1 MAQSVL
7 DLGGARRTVPVRDLA
22 AKLRITAALLGCAS
36 QKDLCARFHEVNA
49 GTVFDLDRSYKWMQ
63 GRAQPRS
70 ARVYE
75 DWATL
80 LGTASPIAHLQ
91 SCTVDEFFDLVCD
104 HHKVSRDALAA
115 RAGILVVPPPD
126 EVPADRAHEARIE
139 WPRYRHLVGTYAWY
153 ANAWSSCL
161 QGKIIRGSL
170 VIEAAEGRPGL
181 VATHPLI
188 SWRRFGGPMSLGRVQ
203 LSCPV
208 RVVNRSIYLDLI
220 DAGEEF
226 RLSMCLFVPGRMASV
241 LAGVMSGASFFD
253 ADPQPAASRIVLIR
267 VPGAMAAEL
276 EVSNRYIDA
285 TEPLSSDLAALGS
298 PAGTS
303 AGLDALLKGFL
314 LGDHASGRIIKVDRG
329 KYSELALA
337 IDPLFMEEGVTLR
350 GEAVAPGAAAE

>member
-1 MAQSVL
+1 M
-7 DLGGARRTVPVRDLA
+7 VRDFGL
-22 AKLRITAALLGCAS
+22 KLRITAAVLGCAS
-36 QKDLCARFHEVNA
+36 QKDLCARFHEVNPA
-49 GTVFDLDRSYKWMQ
+49 TIFELDRSYKWMQ
-63 GRAQPRS
+63 GRALPRS
-70 ARVYE
+70 VWLYE
-75 DWATL
+75 DWAAL
-80 LGTASPIAHLQ
+80 LGTGRPLAWLQ
-91 SCTVDEFFDLVCD
+91 SCTEDEFLELLCGHFA
-104 HHKVSRDALAA
+104 VSREALLA
-115 RAGILVVPPPD
+115 RAGVVTGPPAD

-153 ANAWSSCL
+153 ANSLSSCL
-161 QGKIIRGSL
+161 QGKIIRASL

-181 VATHPLI
+181 VATCPLI

-208 RVVNRSIYLDLI
+208 RVVNRSIFLDLI

-226 RLSMCLFVPGRMASV
+226 RLSMCLFVPGAMASV
-241 LAGVMSGASFFD
+241 LAGVMSGASLLD
-253 ADPQPAASRIVLIR
+253 ADPEPAATRIVLIR

-337 IDPLFMEEGVTLR
+337 IDPLFMEEGFRLR